1 VPARA
6 SATPTPS
13 SSTEQTFSATVHP
26 LQIAGSAQVTE
37 TSAGGGTVV
46 PRVSGLLDAV
56 HWTVDIDGG
65 TVARPNEGVEIAF
78 KTGADL
84 TRLAMDTVRI
94 SLTRTEMAAFLK
106 AEKSGGVVAVVSDGV
121 RIGYAQF
128 GSA

>member
-1 VPARA
+1 
-6 SATPTPS
+6 
-13 SSTEQTFSATVHP
+13 
-26 LQIAGSAQVTE
+26 
-37 TSAGGGTVV
+37 
-46 PRVSGLLDAV
+46 V

>member
-1 VPARA
+1 MPARA

-46 PRVSGLLDAV
+46 LRVSGLLDAV

-128 GSA
+128 GAA

>member
-1 VPARA
+1 MPARA

-46 PRVSGLLDAV
+46 LRVSGLLDAV

-65 TVARPNEGVEIAF
+65 TVGVEIAF